1 MKLIAWTVAGV
12 LLAGPALANKLHQE
26 SPTAS
31 EVKAWKADQDK
42 IKKQDAHKKQ
52 QHRKKSASGAKHQVK
67 ETVGGHEHNK

>member
-42 IKKQDAHKKQ
+42 IKKQGTHKKQ
-52 QHRKKSASGAKHQVK
+52 QHRKKSASGTKHQVK